1 MEPDAA
7 EPGADGRGFDD
18 ADDGEHG
25 GALRFLVGLMV
36 LVGLMLLLMAAV
48 HPSGVEGC
56 GGG

>member
-7 EPGADGRGFDD
+7 ELGADGRGLDD
-18 ADDGEHG
+18 PDDGGQG
-25 GALRFLVGLMV
+25 GGLRFLVTLIL

>member
-7 EPGADGRGFDD
+7 ELGADGRFLDD
-18 ADDGEHG
+18 PDDGGQG
-25 GALRFLVGLMV
+25 GGVRFLVTLIL